1 MTDSGKI
8 TPEWV
13 RCRKDVGQKIA
24 ALTAYDFPTA
34 RLLDEA
40 GIPILLVGDSLAM
53 VVLGY
58 PDTASLRLEELL
70 PHLAAVARAK
80 PRALVVADLPSGT
93 YRTPVEALATGK
105 ALKQAGAE
113 AVKLEG
119 GVAVSEAIRA
129 LVKARIPVMAHI
141 GLLPQS
147 AGGRFRK
154 VGRQPEEK
162 EEILAD
168 ARAVEEAGAFS
179 VVVEATEAGLTAEI
193 TRRLRIPTIG
203 IGSGSE
209 CDGQILV
216 FHDLVGLFPWFRP
229 PFAEPKA
236 DLAEV
241 IREAARLFLAE
252 TQGKASPAPK
262 RILGS
267 ERSL

>member
-1 MTDSGKI
+1 MTDLSKI

-13 RCRKDVGQKIA
+13 RSRKDAAQKIA

-58 PDTASLRLEELL
+58 ADTTSLRLEEFL

-80 PRALVVADLPSGT
+80 PRALVIADFPSGT
-93 YRTPVEALATGK
+93 YRTPAEALVTGK
-105 ALKQAGAE
+105 ALVQAGAE

-119 GVAVSEAIRA
+119 GVEASDAIRT
-129 LVKARIPVMAHI
+129 LVGAGIAVMAHI

-147 AGGRFRK
+147 AGRRFRK
-154 VGRQPEEK
+154 VGRQSEER
-162 EEILAD
+162 ERILAD

-179 VVVEATEAGLTAEI
+179 VVVEAADAGLTAEI
-193 TRRLRIPTIG
+193 TRCLRIPTIG
-203 IGSGSE
+203 IGSGSA

-229 PFAEPKA
+229 RFAEPKA
-236 DLAEV
+236 DLAPL

-252 TQGKASPAPK
+252 TQGKASPAPQ
-262 RILGS
+262 RDSRL
-267 ERSL
+267 

>member
-1 MTDSGKI
+1 MTALSKI

-13 RCRKDVGQKIA
+13 RSRKDAAQKIA

-58 PDTASLRLEELL
+58 ADTTSLRLEEFL

-80 PRALVVADLPSGT
+80 PRALVVADFPSGT
-93 YRTPVEALATGK
+93 YRTPTEALVTGR
-105 ALKQAGAE
+105 ALVQAGAE

-119 GVAVSEAIRA
+119 GVEASDAIRM
-129 LVKARIPVMAHI
+129 LVGAGIAVMAHI

-147 AGGRFRK
+147 AGRRFRK
-154 VGRQPEEK
+154 VGRQPEER
-162 EEILAD
+162 ERILAD
-168 ARAVEEAGAFS
+168 ACAVEEAGAFS
-179 VVVEATEAGLTAEI
+179 VVVEAADAGLTAEI

-203 IGSGSE
+203 IGSGLE

-229 PFAEPKA
+229 RFAEPKA
-236 DLAEV
+236 DLAPL

-252 TQGKASPAPK
+252 TQGKASSIP
-262 RILGS
+262 
-267 ERSL
+267 E